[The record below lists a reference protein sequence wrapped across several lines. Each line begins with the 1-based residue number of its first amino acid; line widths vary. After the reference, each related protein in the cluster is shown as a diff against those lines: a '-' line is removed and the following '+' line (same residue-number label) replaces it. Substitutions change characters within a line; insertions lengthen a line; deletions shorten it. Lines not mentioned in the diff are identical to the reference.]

1 MAYPTRPGHGA
12 VGAYYHSPAPA
23 HGRYPPPHAPA
34 YGSVYPPAPLYG
46 SGYPPAHAYG
56 GYPTAPAYGRYPP
69 PPAPAYGSV
78 YLPAPP
84 YGGGYPPAHAY
95 GGYPPAPA
103 YGGYQNRP
111 IIPGIVAAGI
121 EALAIGVFRAAIT
134 NNLFGDGGGFNF

>member
-12 VGAYYHSPAPA
+12 VGAYYHPPAPA
-23 HGRYPPPHAPA
+23 HGRYPPP
-34 YGSVYPPAPLYG
+34 PAPLYG
-46 SGYPPAHAYG
+46 GGYPPAHAYG
-56 GYPTAPAYGRYPP
+56 GYPTT
-69 PPAPAYGSV
+69 PAYGSV